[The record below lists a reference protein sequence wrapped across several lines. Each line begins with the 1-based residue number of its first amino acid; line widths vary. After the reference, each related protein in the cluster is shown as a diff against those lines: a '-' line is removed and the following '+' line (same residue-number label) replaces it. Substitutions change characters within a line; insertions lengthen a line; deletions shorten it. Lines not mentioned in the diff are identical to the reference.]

1 MTEPQQLKA
10 VEPRPPSAAAA
21 MAVAVQANLVQL
33 NVACGKR
40 AALAGVTEGIHVPPP
55 GGVTQFRETLIPRD
69 IIGSYDDTALL
80 IRTREVWGQFC
91 LLCWYFYA
99 TDPQNPLDFKNLPT
113 GQCVHCPT
121 SLLNKTREIE
131 KSLWRLRFEQRLRR
145 DADFRNQ
152 PEFEDDW
159 KAAQDIPAIVLG
171 ENVQVCSDESLL
183 LGTCEFAGMLA
194 AARWTGDSRWQ
205 WGQEGIMDLPGPASS
220 P

>member
-1 MTEPQQLKA
+1 MAEPQHLNA
-10 VEPRPPSAAAA
+10 LEPRPPAAAAA

-40 AALAGVTEGIHVPPP
+40 SALAGVTESIHVPPP
-55 GGVTQFRETLIPRD
+55 GGVTLLRETLIPRD
-69 IIGSYDDTALL
+69 AIAAYDDDALVM
-80 IRTREVWGQFC
+80 RTHEVWGQFC

-99 TDPQNPLDFKNLPT
+99 TDPQNPLNFKNLPT

-121 SLLNKTREIE
+121 SLLGKTREIE

-145 DADFRNQ
+145 DTDFRRH
-152 PEFEDDW
+152 PEFEEDW

-171 ENVQVCSDESLL
+171 ESVQVCSDESLL

-194 AARWTGDSRWQ
+194 AARWTGDARWQ
-205 WGQEGIMDLPGPASS
+205 WGQEGIMDLPGPATGR
-220 P
+220 